1 MIGRPPVLVGG
12 FQVTSAF
19 LFNALAT
26 TEVGAPGTVDG
37 TTGLIP
43 VGVPDPA
50 IFVATTVTE
59 YAVPFVSPVMVQLVD
74 TAVHD
79 SRPGFAVAV

>member
-1 MIGRPPVLVGG
+1 MLDGG

-37 TTGLIP
+37 TMELMP
-43 VGVPDPA
+43 AEVPDPA

-59 YAVPFVSPVMVQLVD
+59 
-74 TAVHD
+74 
-79 SRPGFAVAV
+79 